1 MREKKRSM
9 ISISMKKPLI
19 RLALISLG
27 ITLIG
32 GVTVYAAVNYYTQ
45 TEAEA
50 GTRTSNVTVVSDGS
64 ASNGQAVAFSGGGG
78 FQANC
83 INAPSSCGYPDATN
97 TGVPAGVTLT
107 NSGSVTV
114 NTNGAV
120 IQNLNITDGQIV
132 VNANNVTI
140 RNVRITGCTYYP
152 IDYASGRT
160 GLVIEDTEI
169 AADCPQATACMSF
182 SNYTARRVKC
192 SGGSDGFKAN
202 SNVTIEDSYIY
213 GLAVTQDSHNDGIQ
227 STGGSNVTVRHN
239 TIDTD
244 TAGVAI
250 QFGSSDTGW
259 LVTNN
264 LIRATGW
271 AFNGSS
277 STSNSTFT
285 NNRFAP
291 VSGWYGP
298 ASLGGSGNV
307 WSGNIYDTTGAPA

>member
-1 MREKKRSM
+1 
-9 ISISMKKPLI
+9 MKKLI
-19 RLALISLG
+19 TALALAILVAG
-27 ITLIG
+27 TA
-32 GVTVYAAVNYYTQ
+32 YAATNYYAQ
-45 TEAEA
+45 AESEA
-50 GTRTSNVTVVSDGS
+50 GTRTSNATVVSDAS
-64 ASNGQAVAFSGGGG
+64 ASGGQAIEFTTGGG

-83 INAPSSCGYPDATN
+83 ITVPSNCGYPDATN

-120 IQNLNITDGQIV
+120 IQNLRITDGQII

-169 AADCPQATACMSF
+169 ASDCPQTTACMSF

-227 STGGSNVTVRHN
+227 STGGSNVTLRHN
-239 TIDTD
+239 TIDTN

-250 QFGSSDTGW
+250 QFGSADTGW

-264 LIRATGW
+264 LVRATGW
-271 AFNGSS
+271 AFNGGSG
-277 STSNSTFT
+277 TADKVVTENTF
-285 NNRFAP
+285 AHVP
-291 VSGWYGP
+291 GGDVP
-298 ASLGGSGNV
+298 ASPGGSGNT
-307 WSGNIYDTTGAPA
+307 WSGNYYDDTGEGA

>member
-1 MREKKRSM
+1 
-9 ISISMKKPLI
+9 MKKLI
-19 RLALISLG
+19 TALILAVLLAGS
-27 ITLIG
+27 
-32 GVTVYAAVNYYTQ
+32 VYAATNTFVS
-45 TEAEA
+45 TELEA
-50 GTRTSNVTVVSDGS
+50 ATIASPAATVTDTSASGGS
-64 ASNGQAVAFSGGGG
+64 AIKFAASGG

-83 INAPSSCGYPDATN
+83 ISLPSGCGYPDATN
-97 TGVPAGVTLT
+97 TGVPSGVTLT

-114 NTNGAV
+114 NTDGAV
-120 IQNLNITDGQIV
+120 IQNLRITDGQIV

-239 TIDTD
+239 TIDTN

-250 QFGSSDTGW
+250 QFGSADTGW
-259 LVTNN
+259 QVTNN

-271 AFNGSS
+271 AFNGGGV
-277 STSNSTFT
+277 TANNIFT
-285 NNRFAP
+285 NNRFAR

-298 ASLGGSGNV
+298 ASLGGSGNT
-307 WSGNIYDTTGAPA
+307 WSGNYYDDNGAVANL

>member
-1 MREKKRSM
+1 MSRFARRLQRATTAEV
-9 ISISMKKPLI
+9 PGGFVPNLI
-19 RLALISLG
+19 NNPSLG
-27 ITLIG
+27 
-32 GVTVYAAVNYYTQ
+32 
-45 TEAEA
+45 
-50 GTRTSNVTVVSDGS
+50 
-64 ASNGQAVAFSGGGG
+64 
-78 FQANC
+78 
-83 INAPSSCGYPDATN
+83 GYPDATN

-120 IQNLNITDGQIV
+120 IQNLRITDGQII

-169 AADCPQATACMSF
+169 ASDCPQTTACMSF

-227 STGGSNVTVRHN
+227 STGGSNVTLRHN
-239 TIDTD
+239 TIDTN

-250 QFGSSDTGW
+250 QFGSADTGW

-264 LIRATGW
+264 LVRATGW
-271 AFNGSS
+271 AFNGGSG
-277 STSNSTFT
+277 TANNVFT
-285 NNRFAP
+285 NNRFVRVP
-291 VSGWYGP
+291 GWYGP
-298 ASLGGSGNV
+298 ASLGGSGNT
-307 WSGNIYDTTGAPA
+307 WSGNYYDDTGEGA

>member
-1 MREKKRSM
+1 
-9 ISISMKKPLI
+9 MKKLI
-19 RLALISLG
+19 TALALAILVAG
-27 ITLIG
+27 TA
-32 GVTVYAAVNYYTQ
+32 YAATNYYAQ
-45 TEAEA
+45 AESEA
-50 GTRTSNVTVVSDGS
+50 GTRTSNATVVSDAS
-64 ASNGQAVAFSGGGG
+64 ASGGQAIEFTTGGG

-83 INAPSSCGYPDATN
+83 ITVPSNCGYPDATN

-120 IQNLNITDGQIV
+120 IQNLRITDGQII

-169 AADCPQATACMSF
+169 ASDCPQTTACMSF

-227 STGGSNVTVRHN
+227 STGGSNVTLRHN
-239 TIDTD
+239 TIDTN

-250 QFGSSDTGW
+250 QFGSADTGW

-264 LIRATGW
+264 LVRATGW
-271 AFNGSS
+271 AFNGGSG
-277 STSNSTFT
+277 TANNVFT
-285 NNRFAP
+285 NNRFVRVP
-291 VSGWYGP
+291 GWYGP
-298 ASLGGSGNV
+298 ASLGGSGNT
-307 WSGNIYDTTGAPA
+307 WSGNYYDDTGEGA